1 MAGLSVVFRAVD
13 EISSKFDDVVSAG
26 TQALNSFDNI
36 GAAAD
41 SSCEIISE
49 GTARAAVNIDR
60 VTSATDYWTD
70 KIGSYE
76 REAMQAI
83 YSTEELVD
91 MGYKSAEALEEQ
103 QRMFGLCEQSATS
116 LSRAM
121 EATTNVQTVLNT
133 SMAQADETMA
143 KLVNSESISAGTK
156 QELEKASMSAM
167 EAMQALVAA
176 QEEAA
181 AAMEAY
187 DNVMVSGTE
196 DLNILENAAERTC
209 HVAEELAEANGK
221 ASDAAEE
228 LSKATEKASEEAENS
243 EQKGIEAAEG
253 IAGALAAAG
262 ITEKVSEMAAAVY
275 DLVMAFSEAESTVVL
290 ATGATEDALDGLT
303 ESMMDAYAA
312 SKTGSLD
319 ETASAVGEINTRLGY
334 TNDKLSETTELFLD
348 FAAVTG
354 GNAASSVRSVT
365 QLMNQWNVS
374 TSDLE
379 ILLSKLTYAGQA
391 SGISVDTL
399 TQQLTSNKAILDQ
412 LGFSLD
418 EAITMFMKF
427 ELAGTNTA
435 QVMTGFRTAL
445 AKGDIESLE
454 ELYDVFDQISSGAMN
469 ASEASELFGSR
480 AGSTIVNAVNSGVLS
495 LSDMVGSLE
504 MAGGT
509 LLTTAEAAQTLE
521 QKWTQGSNNI
531 SAAFTAVVEPAL
543 DGVSSGLADVMNS
556 FGDLLHEHPVVA
568 KIITAF
574 SAGLGAVAIGIA
586 AVAAASLTAIPAVV
600 ALGATISAAIWPITL
615 VAAAV
620 ATVIATIL
628 FLTEAESETEKAQ
641 TSLTTSSQEMADEL
655 GNLQEQYDALA
666 EAGAADTVE
675 AYQLKNQIDELSEA
689 FENNKQTIGDLIA
702 YNEQLKT
709 TLDEIANTYD
719 ETVASIDQNESD
731 SKSLIAQLAAMSE
744 SADLS
749 GGQLETMQSIVDRLN
764 GSYEGLNLTLDETN
778 GKLNMSVEDLWAMV
792 SESAEQERA
801 QANVDKLI
809 GYLEQYQEAQT
820 KYDEAMKSQVAA
832 KAEYERALEEDWAEE
847 HPFLAWSGLADGAEM
862 NWSGSVKSAYHVW
875 EQAKEATNGAKEG
888 FDALTES
895 IEGCYAQMGY
905 SEDEI
910 EEMMEELALAIAS
923 ATEMTEKLEQEKE
936 AAENTS
942 DGYVEAQNALS
953 QYSKTLQSLCEAYDA
968 AYEAA
973 LQSIQGQYSL
983 WDGVEDIAAMSSQS
997 IQDAL
1002 QSQIDYWNSYNE
1014 NMDSLTE
1021 RASDIEGLSDMLAS
1035 LADGSEESAAMLAGM
1050 ESMNDADLSAVVQQY
1065 TDLQTAQSE
1074 TAASVADLET
1084 EFSEKLENMQTE
1096 MGDMVD
1102 GMDLSA
1108 EAKANA
1114 KATMDAYVS
1123 EIQAGVAK
1131 AQTAIDSLNFANN
1144 TLSSGGYH
1152 GYATGT
1158 LDAEPGLALVGE
1170 EGPELVNFGGGEVVY
1185 TAAETSNILA
1195 WGNGNKDFYVS
1206 SPEETEGGDDS
1217 SDKTITL
1224 RIEGAGEMKVSGSG
1238 TSKEDIVNVL
1248 VENMRGILMDIL
1260 RQEIMEEGE
1269 MSYEF

>member
-1 MAGLSVVFRAVD
+1 MAGLSVIFRAVD
-13 EISSKFDDVVSAG
+13 EISSRFDAMVSAG
-26 TQALNSFDNI
+26 TQALDSFDRI

-49 GTARAAVNIDR
+49 GAARAAGNIDR
-60 VTSATDYWTD
+60 AASATDYWTD
-70 KIGSYE
+70 KVGSYD
-76 REAMQAI
+76 REAMQAV

-103 QRMFGLCEQSATS
+103 QRMFELCGQSADS
-116 LSRAM
+116 LNRAM
-121 EATTNVQTVLNT
+121 EAAANVQSALNST
-133 SMAQADETMA
+133 MAQADETME
-143 KLVNSESISAGTK
+143 KLVNNESISAESK
-156 QELEKASMSAM
+156 LELEKAGMSAM
-167 EAMQALVAA
+167 EAMQALAAA

-187 DNVMVSGTE
+187 DSVMASGTN
-196 DLNILENAAERTC
+196 DLNVLEGAAERAC
-209 HVAEELAEANGK
+209 HAAEDLAEANGR
-221 ASDAAEE
+221 AGDATDE

-243 EQKGIEAAEG
+243 GQRGIEAAEG

-262 ITEKVSEMAAAVY
+262 ITEKVSEIASAVY
-275 DLVMAFSEAESTVVL
+275 DLANAFSEAESTVVL
-290 ATGATEDALDGLT
+290 ATGATGEALDGLT

-312 SKTGSLD
+312 SRTGSLD

-334 TNDKLSETTELFLD
+334 TNDQLSETTELFLD

-365 QLMNQWNVS
+365 QLMNQWDVS
-374 TSDLE
+374 ASDLE
-379 ILLSKLTYAGQA
+379 VLLSKLTYAGQA

-418 EAITMFMKF
+418 EAVAMFMKF

-445 AKGDIESLE
+445 AKGDVESLE
-454 ELYDVFDQISSGAMN
+454 ELYDVFEQISSGAMN
-469 ASEASELFGSR
+469 AAEASELFGSR
-480 AGSTIVNAVNSGVLS
+480 AGTTIVNAVNSGVLS
-495 LSDMVGSLE
+495 LDDMVGSLE
-504 MAGGT
+504 TAGGT

-521 QKWTQGSNNI
+521 QKWTQGSHNI
-531 SAAFTAVVEPAL
+531 SAAFTEAVEPAL
-543 DGVSSGLADVMNS
+543 NGISGGLADIMNH
-556 FGDLLHEHPVVA
+556 FGDFLNEHPAVT

-574 SAGLGAVAIGIA
+574 SVGLGAVAMGIA
-586 AVAAASLTAIPAVV
+586 AVSAASLVAIPVV
-600 ALGATISAAIWPITL
+600 AKLGATISAAIWPITL

-620 ATVIATIL
+620 AAVAASIL
-628 FLTEAESETEKAQ
+628 FLTDTEGEAEKAQ
-641 TSLTTSSQEMADEL
+641 ASLSASSQEMADEVAD
-655 GNLQEQYDALA
+655 LQKQYDALA

-719 ETVASIDQNESD
+719 ETVDSIDQSESD
-731 SKSLIAQLAAMSE
+731 SKSLIAQLVAMSE
-744 SADLS
+744 SVDLS
-749 GGQLETMQSIVDRLN
+749 GGQLEIMQNIVDRLN

-778 GKLNMSVEDLWAMV
+778 GKLNMSVDDLWAVV

-801 QANVDKLI
+801 QANMNALM
-809 GYLEQYQEAQT
+809 GYLAQYQEAQAR
-820 KYDEAMKSQVAA
+820 YDESMKTQIAA
-832 KAEYERALEEDWAEE
+832 KAEYERALEEDWAGE
-847 HPFLAWSGLADGAEM
+847 HPFLAWTGWADGAEM
-862 NWSGSVKSAYHVW
+862 NWSGSVKDAYNVW
-875 EQAKEATNGAKEG
+875 DQAKEATNEAKEG
-888 FDALTES
+888 FDFLTES
-895 IEGCYAQMGY
+895 IENCYAQMGY
-905 SEDEI
+905 SEEEI
-910 EEMMEELALAIAS
+910 DKMMEEFALVSAS
-923 ATEMTEKLEQEKE
+923 ATEMAGKLEQEKE
-936 AAENTS
+936 AVENTS
-942 DGYVEAQNALS
+942 DGYAEAQNALN
-953 QYSKTLQSLCEAYDA
+953 QYSEALQALCEEYDA

-983 WDGVEDIAAMSSQS
+983 WDEVEDVAAMSSQG
-997 IQDAL
+997 IRDAL
-1002 QSQIDYWNSYNE
+1002 QSQIDYWNAYNE
-1014 NMDSLTE
+1014 NMASLTE

-1035 LADGSEESAAMLAGM
+1035 LADGSEESVAMLVGM

-1074 TAASVADLET
+1074 TAAGVADLET
-1084 EFSEKLENMQTE
+1084 EFSEKLENMQIE
-1096 MGDMVD
+1096 MSDMVD

-1123 EIQAGVAK
+1123 EIRAGVAK
-1131 AQTAIDSLNFANN
+1131 AQTAVDSLSFADN
-1144 TLSSGGYH
+1144 TLSGGGYH
-1152 GYATGT
+1152 KYAAGT
-1158 LDAEPGLALVGE
+1158 SGAEPGLALVGE

-1195 WGNGNKDFYVS
+1195 QGNENRDFYI
-1206 SPEETEGGDDS
+1206 SPSEETGGGDVSGDR
-1217 SDKTITL
+1217 TVTL
-1224 RIEGAGEMKVSGSG
+1224 RIEGAGEMKVSGG
-1238 TSKEDIVNVL
+1238 ASKEDIVNVL
-1248 VENMRGILMDIL
+1248 VENMRGVLMDIL

-1269 MSYEF
+1269 GSYEF